1 MQESDQVL
9 SQAEIDALLSGEPAQ
24 NAPAPEP
31 QTAVEAPP
39 PGPGPSPANGVPSSP
54 ATPISPGASPGD
66 IADVSGRMVRLEA
79 AVAQMG
85 AGGQGSTQLEE
96 TVRQLQANL
105 QELTSQLQAIRTG
118 LQGTV
123 GYAAH
128 ENFVCNTCANPG
140 LVAAKL
146 SCTSCG
152 AENWWGW
159 FPPAEG

>member
-9 SQAEIDALLSGEPAQ
+9 SQAEIDALLSGEPVQ
-24 NAPAPEP
+24 NTPAPES
-31 QTAVEAPP
+31 QAAVEAST
-39 PGPGPSPANGVPSSP
+39 PGPSPSPVNGVPSPP

-66 IADVSGRMVRLEA
+66 IAAVSDRMVRLEA

-85 AGGQGSTQLEE
+85 AGGGGSTQLEE

-105 QELTSQLQAIRTG
+105 QELTSQLHAISTG

-152 AENWWGW
+152 ADNWWGW
-159 FPPAEG
+159 FPPAES